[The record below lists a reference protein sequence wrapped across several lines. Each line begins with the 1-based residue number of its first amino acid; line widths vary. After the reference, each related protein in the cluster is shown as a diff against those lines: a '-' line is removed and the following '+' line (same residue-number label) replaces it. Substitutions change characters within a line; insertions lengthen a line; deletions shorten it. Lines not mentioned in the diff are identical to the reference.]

1 MARTWRSWK
10 PGTPLARMP
19 NGAAAAET
27 DRRSLQKCKAEL
39 RREPAVPFGV
49 CVPENQTRD
58 FRETPASRVRCST
71 VSGSPDA
78 DETTRTLLRDGRAG
92 EENGVGARSGTPR
105 VCDVGGV
112 GEASRR
118 SLGTPVCTSRHRG
131 PRTERAGPNPALP
144 GHTAQGGGR
153 AQTGR
158 DTRGFR

>member
-49 CVPENQTRD
+49 FVPENQTRD

-78 DETTRTLLRDGRAG
+78 DDTT
-92 EENGVGARSGTPR
+92 
-105 VCDVGGV
+105 
-112 GEASRR
+112 
-118 SLGTPVCTSRHRG
+118 
-131 PRTERAGPNPALP
+131 
-144 GHTAQGGGR
+144 
-153 AQTGR
+153 
-158 DTRGFR
+158 